1 MKKFLALAVVLSA
14 VVLAVGTAS
23 ALDENRFGLYY
34 DRAATI
40 DEIDIAANSQQVLY
54 LVLINPVSEFGS
66 VYLVGGFE
74 CTVVPATGDIL
85 LGVTFPLNAI
95 NVGSVDNLIVGYAN
109 EGLPVESGGGTTM
122 ATFNIL
128 TMGNNPQGYFLL
140 PASPSSHP
148 NTMAY
153 LDHGDSPGLIID
165 AMPVS
170 GSFDRHVFT
179 FGDYTV
185 DEDRKWGD
193 VKSLYR

>member
-1 MKKFLALAVVLSA
+1 MKKFLALATILSA

-54 LVLINPVSEFGS
+54 LVLINPVSEFGN

-74 CTVVPATGDIL
+74 CSIVPATGDIL

-95 NVGSVDNLIVGYAN
+95 NVGTIENLIVGYAN
-109 EGLPVESGGGTTM
+109 EGLPVEYGGGTTL
-122 ATFNIL
+122 ATLSIL
-128 TMGNNPQGYFLL
+128 TMGNNPEGYFLL

-153 LDHGDSPGLIID
+153 LDLGDSPGLIID
-165 AMPVS
+165 AQPVS

-185 DEDRKWGD
+185 EETRKFGD

>member
-1 MKKFLALAVVLSA
+1 M
-14 VVLAVGTAS
+14 
-23 ALDENRFGLYY
+23 
-34 DRAATI
+34 
-40 DEIDIAANSQQVLY
+40 
-54 LVLINPVSEFGS
+54 
-66 VYLVGGFE
+66 
-74 CTVVPATGDIL
+74 PATGDIL

-95 NVGSVDNLIVGYAN
+95 NVGSVDNLVVGYST
-109 EGLPVESGGGTTM
+109 GLPVESGGGTTL
-122 ATFNIL
+122 ATLSIL
-128 TMGNNPQGYFLL
+128 TMGNNPEGEFLL

-153 LDHGDSPGLIID
+153 LDLGDSPGLIID
-165 AMPVS
+165 ALPVS

>member
-14 VVLAVGTAS
+14 VILAAGTTS

-40 DEIDIAANSQQVLY
+40 DEIDVAANSQQVLY
-54 LVLINPVSEFGS
+54 LVLINPVGEFGS
-66 VYLVGGFE
+66 IYLVGGFE
-74 CTVVPATGDIL
+74 CSIVPATGDIL
-85 LGVTFPLNAI
+85 LGVAFPLNAI
-95 NVGSVDNLIVGYAN
+95 NIGSVDNLIVGYDN
-109 EGLPVESGGGTTM
+109 QGLQVASGGGTTL
-122 ATFNIL
+122 ATFSIL
-128 TMGNNPQGYFLL
+128 TMGNNPEGYFLL

-153 LDHGDSPGLIID
+153 LDLGDSPGLIID
-165 AMPVS
+165 ALPVS
-170 GSFDRHVFT
+170 GSFERHVFT